1 MNPKISFSLP
11 GYDVIRNDR
20 SDRSRGGVAFLVKTE
35 IIVNKQF
42 NNKDFNII
50 TDNEALAIEVE
61 LSNGRNITLATIY
74 CPNGKPNIDLFSKI
88 NALSK
93 DVMFLGDFNSKDK
106 QFGCSKPNASGPY
119 LNKYS

>member
-1 MNPKISFSLP
+1 MNQKISYPLP

-20 SDRSRGGVAFLVKTE
+20 SDGHGGGVAFFVKTE

-61 LSNGRNITLATIY
+61 FSNGRNLTLATIY

-88 NALSK
+88 NALSTN
-93 DVMFLGDFNSKDK
+93 VIFMGDFNSKDNN
-106 QFGCSKPNASGPY
+106 SVV
-119 LNKYS
+119 LNQTHRVHT